1 MFRNGCRDGKAD
13 LLRRVKLVNALYPP
27 PCREFDSSASELH
40 AVVRIFMGRDELGSR
55 TYLNK
60 TIKGAK
66 KDAEKYLNTTLT
78 AISTGTFVQQSSL
91 SLNKFLDDWLTSAA
105 KPRVSER
112 TYAEYDALIRR
123 YVREP
128 LGKTMLSDLRALQ
141 IQNLYSQMQERGLSP
156 RVVRYTHAVL
166 SSALKQ
172 GVRWG
177 MLQRNPAELVQLP
190 KLRRKEMRAMT
201 PEESARFLSALQ
213 TDRYSALFSLALS
226 TGMRPEEY
234 LGLRWTDVDLAK
246 ASVTVQRALVWRTK
260 GGGWY
265 FTEPKTSRSRRT
277 IPLPTSMVIAL
288 TEHKRRQSEE
298 RLRLGSEWQD
308 NGLVFTTVLGTPLNI
323 SNLTAKHFKPAL
335 KSAGLPK
342 CIRLYDLRHTCATLL
357 LGAGE
362 NPKVV
367 SERLGHA
374 SITLTLDVYSHVLPD
389 MQKAATDKLENI
401 LFRRTGTL

>member
-1 MFRNGCRDGKAD
+1 MAGQIIKRGEKTW
-13 LLRRVKLVNALYPP
+13 
-27 PCREFDSSASELH
+27 
-40 AVVRIFMGRDELGSR
+40 VVRIFMGRDELGSR
-55 TYLNK
+55 RYLNK

-66 KDAEKYLNTTLT
+66 KDAERYLNTTLT
-78 AISTGTFVQQSSL
+78 AISTGTFVQQSLL
-91 SLNKFLDDWLTSAA
+91 SLNGFLDDWLASAA

-112 TYAEYDALIRR
+112 TYAEYAALLRR

-128 LGKTMLSDLRALQ
+128 LGKIMLSDLRALQ
-141 IQNLYSQMQERGLSP
+141 IQNLYSQMQERGLSA

-172 GVRWG
+172 AVRWG
-177 MLQRNPAELVQLP
+177 MLHRNPAELVQLP
-190 KLRRKEMRAMT
+190 KLNRKEMRAMS
-201 PEESARFLSALQ
+201 PEESSRFLAALEN
-213 TDRYSALFSLALS
+213 DRYAALFSLALS

-234 LGLRWTDVDLAK
+234 LGLRWSDVDSAK
-246 ASVTVQRALVWRTK
+246 ATVTVQRALVWRTK

-277 IPLPTSMVIAL
+277 IPLPASMILAL
-288 TEHKRRQSEE
+288 TEHKRHQSEE

-308 NGLVFTTVLGTPLNI
+308 NGLVFTTALGTPLNI

-335 KSAGLPK
+335 KRAGLPK
-342 CIRLYDLRHTCATLL
+342 TIRLYDLRHSCATLL
-357 LGAGE
+357 LSAGE

-401 LFRRTGTL
+401 LFKRTGTL